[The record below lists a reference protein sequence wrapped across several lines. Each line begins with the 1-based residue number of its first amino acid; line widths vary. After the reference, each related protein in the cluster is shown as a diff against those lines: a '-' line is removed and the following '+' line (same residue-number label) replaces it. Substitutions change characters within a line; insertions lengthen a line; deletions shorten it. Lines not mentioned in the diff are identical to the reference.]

1 MLARVAVALLS
12 GGLFGAGLAVSG
24 MMNPAKVL
32 AFLDVAGHWDP
43 SLALV
48 MAAAVAVAA
57 PAFRIAARRAHPV
70 LAARFQIPTNRRVDK
85 SLLTGA
91 ALFGLGWGL
100 VGLCPGPAVA
110 VLTTGLSGALLFFVC
125 LVMGMALHRLLR

>member
-1 MLARVAVALLS
+1 MLARVVIAVLA
-12 GGLFGAGLAVSG
+12 GTLFGAGLAVSG

-48 MAAAVAVAA
+48 MAAAVAVAT
-57 PAFRIAARRAHPV
+57 PAFRLAARRAHPV
-70 LAARFQIPTNRRVDK
+70 LAAQFQIPGNRSVDK
-85 SLLTGA
+85 PLLAGA

-110 VLTTGLSGALLFFVC
+110 VLTTGLSGGLLFFVC
-125 LVMGMALHRLLR
+125 LIAGMALHRLLR